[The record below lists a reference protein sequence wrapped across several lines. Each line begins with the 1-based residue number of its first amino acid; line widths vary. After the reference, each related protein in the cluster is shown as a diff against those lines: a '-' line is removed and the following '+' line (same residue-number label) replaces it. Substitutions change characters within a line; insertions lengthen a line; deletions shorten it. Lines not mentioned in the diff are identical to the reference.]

1 MRVVIVGAGGHGQ
14 VVADILLSAARLGAD
29 EYPIGYVDDNPSITG
44 KLLLDLPVLGGIDA
58 LSRIPHDG
66 VVVAIGDNTTRLAV
80 FNRLAARDERFVVA
94 RHPSAI
100 IAESVEVG
108 RGTMICAG
116 VIVNPGAVIGANV
129 ILNTRSSIDHH
140 NRIGDHVHIAPG
152 VCTGGD
158 VTVETGVLIGIGA
171 VVMPGRTIGTGSTV
185 GAGALVQSDVPEA
198 TVVVGV
204 PARPVRRSEL
214 TGGRA

>member
-14 VVADILLSAARLGAD
+14 VVADALLSAARLGAD
-29 EYPIGYVDDNPSITG
+29 TQPIGYVDDDASLAG
-44 KLLLDLPVLGGIDA
+44 RMMLGLPVLGRIDS

-66 VVVAIGDNTTRLAV
+66 VVVAIGDNVTRRTV
-80 FNRLAARDERFVVA
+80 FNTLAAQSERFVIA

-100 IAESVEVG
+100 LAESVEVG
-108 RGTMICAG
+108 PGTMICAG
-116 VIVNPGAVIGANV
+116 AIVNPGAIVGSNV
-129 ILNTRSSIDHH
+129 ILNTGCSIDHH
-140 NRIGDHVHIAPG
+140 NRIGDHVHVAPG

-158 VTVETGVLIGIGA
+158 VTVEAGALIGIGA
-171 VVMPGRTIGTGSTV
+171 VVMPGRTIGARSTV
-185 GAGALVQSDVPEA
+185 GAGALVQQDVPEA

-204 PARPVRRSEL
+204 PARPVRSSEF

>member
-1 MRVVIVGAGGHGQ
+1 VRVVIVGAGGHGQ
-14 VVADILLSAARLGAD
+14 VVADVLSSAARLGAD
-29 EYPIGYVDDNPSITG
+29 VHPIGYVDDNPSLAG
-44 KLLLDLPVLGGIDA
+44 KLLLGLPVLGDIDA
-58 LSRIPHDG
+58 LSRIPHEG
-66 VVVAIGDNTTRLAV
+66 VVVAIGDNATRRAV

-100 IAESVEVG
+100 IADSVAIG

-116 VIVNPGAVIGANV
+116 VIINPGAVIGANV
-129 ILNTRSSIDHH
+129 ILNTGSSIDHH
-140 NRIGDHVHIAPG
+140 NSIGDHVHVAPG

-158 VTVETGVLIGIGA
+158 VTVGASVLVGIGA
-171 VVMPGRTIGTGSTV
+171 IVMPGRTIGADSTV
-185 GAGALVQSDVPEA
+185 GAGALVQQDVPEA

-204 PARPVRRSEL
+204 PARPVRSSEL

>member
-1 MRVVIVGAGGHGQ
+1 VRVVIVGAGGHGQ
-14 VVADILLSAARLGAD
+14 VVADVLTSAAKLGGD
-29 EYPIGYVDDNPSITG
+29 SEPIGYVDDNPSLAG
-44 KLLLDLPVLGGIDA
+44 HVLLGLPVLGQIDD

-66 VVVAIGDNTTRLAV
+66 VIVAIGDNAIRRAV
-80 FNRLAARDERFVVA
+80 FDKLVVRNERFVVA
-94 RHPSAI
+94 CHPSAI
-100 IAESVEVG
+100 VADSVEIG

-116 VIVNPGAVIGANV
+116 VIINPGAVIGANV
-129 ILNTRSSIDHH
+129 ILNTGCSIDHH

-158 VTVETGVLIGIGA
+158 VSVDAGVLIGIAA
-171 VVMPGRTIGTGSTV
+171 VLMPGRTIGAGSTV
-185 GAGALVQSDVPEA
+185 GAGALVQQDVPEG

-204 PARPVRRSEL
+204 PARPVRSNQF